1 MTILKYYS
9 PPVGPLD
16 ILHLDEQMIV
26 LNKPSGLL
34 SVPGKHEDHKDCL
47 ERRVQAE
54 FPSATTVHRLDM
66 ETSGI
71 MVMALTK
78 EAHRYISRGFE
89 YRKTEKSYIARVD
102 GIVEGDEGSINLPLI
117 CDWPNRPRQMVDHER
132 GKQALTHYKVIE
144 REDTATRLALYP
156 VTGRSHQL
164 RVHCLSL
171 GHEILGDPLYGQER
185 TIKAADRLQLH
196 ATNLTIYHP
205 ATQEKIAFTSP
216 VPF

>member
-1 MTILKYYS
+1 MTILKHYN
-9 PPVGPLD
+9 PPFGPLD
-16 ILHLDEQMIV
+16 IIHQDAQLVV

-34 SVPGKHEDHKDCL
+34 SVPGRHEDHKDCL

-54 FPSATTVHRLDM
+54 FPTATTVHRLDM

-71 MVMALTK
+71 LVMALTK

-102 GIVEGDEGSINLPLI
+102 GIVECDEASIDLPLI

-132 GKQALTHYKVIE
+132 GKSALTHYKVIE
-144 REDTATRLALYP
+144 REERATRLALTP
-156 VTGRSHQL
+156 ITGRSHQL
-164 RVHCLSL
+164 RVHCLSM
-171 GHEILGDPLYGQER
+171 GHVILGDPLYGKEED
-185 TIKAADRLQLH
+185 IKAANRLQLH
-196 ATNLTIYHP
+196 ATSLTIFHP
-205 ATQEKIAFTSP
+205 STQEKITFCSE